1 MSYCNEKIILKC
13 TKFETVG
20 AAYSAPPNHLAA
32 FKGPTSN
39 GRGREKEGQGREGR
53 GKKREQGRGGN
64 PRGTE
69 PRIQPRKTTDPYAK
83 DIWLVA
89 ATMPLAL
96 PPHSKNPGAV
106 HACQP
111 KNVGETFN
119 KLHESDI
126 HSGQTV
132 VCLDHFSNAGSLRP
146 ADCCRRRKSRVNP
159 PREDLLP
166 STYARVRR

>member
-1 MSYCNEKIILKC
+1 MGGEGKK
-13 TKFETVG
+13 
-20 AAYSAPPNHLAA
+20 
-32 FKGPTSN
+32 KG
-39 GRGREKEGQGREGR
+39 KEGKGEER
-53 GKKREQGRGGN
+53 KGN
-64 PRGTE
+64 
-69 PRIQPRKTTDPYAK
+69 IQPRKTTDPYAK

-111 KNVGETFN
+111 KIVGETFN

-126 HSGQTV
+126 PSGQTV